1 MLLKLNVVPIA
12 EQDETLLELAA
23 LAREYPI
30 HVRFIEM
37 MPIGFGRKYRSR
49 SEAELVELLG
59 QRFGPLTPWRKLRQ
73 RAGALLCGAGL
84 SGPGG
89 LYQCDQP

>member
-1 MLLKLNVVPIA
+1 MRRSLPTSHGGICCPRCWRASGRRRRSRVLLKLNVVPIA

-23 LAREYPI
+23 LAREYTI

-59 QRFGPLTPWRKLRQ
+59 QRFGP
-73 RAGALLCGAGL
+73 
-84 SGPGG
+84 
-89 LYQCDQP
+89 